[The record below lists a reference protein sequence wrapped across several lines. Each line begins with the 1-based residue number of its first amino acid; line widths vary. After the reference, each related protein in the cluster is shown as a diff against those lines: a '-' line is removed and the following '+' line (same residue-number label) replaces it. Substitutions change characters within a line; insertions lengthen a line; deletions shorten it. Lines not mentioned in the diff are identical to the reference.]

1 MSELGQML
9 RDARETQGISLAQ
22 AEEATRIRRKY
33 LEALEEADY
42 AVLPPNVYV
51 RGFIR
56 NYAAYLGLDPEVAVA
71 AYHNG
76 APRAVQPVEPHIIS
90 EPLTPGPRI
99 NWELVAGV
107 VMLALLGVVLVIV
120 YRQYILPLAAGADGP
135 PLLGALVDPE
145 PTQTATLSA
154 APVVDEPTATATLTI
169 EPTSTSEP
177 PTDVPP
183 TEPPTDVPPTAT
195 ATATQMPTVT
205 PTSTPQGSEELTLVV
220 NISALAWTRVVA
232 DGENVYEGTLE
243 PGEERTWTAQDEIVM
258 RTGNAGGMQA
268 SINGRDI
275 GVLGNSGQV
284 LDFVWQLTDD
294 GEVLEAT
301 P

>member
-1 MSELGQML
+1 MSELGQLL
-9 RDARETQGISLAQ
+9 RDARETQGISLSQ

-56 NYAAYLGLDPEVAVA
+56 NYAAYLGLDPEAAVA

-76 APRAVQPVEPHIIS
+76 APGVVPPAEPQIIS
-90 EPLTPGPRI
+90 EPLTPGPRV
-99 NWELVAGV
+99 NWELVAGF

-120 YRQYILPLAAGADGP
+120 YRQYILPLAAGDEGP
-135 PLLGALVDPE
+135 PLLSALVNPD
-145 PTQTATLSA
+145 PTQTATLLA
-154 APVVDEPTATATLTI
+154 AAVIDDPTATATLTM
-169 EPTSTSEP
+169 EPTPTSEP

-183 TEPPTDVPPTAT
+183 TEPPTATTTPT
-195 ATATQMPTVT
+195 QVPTVT
-205 PTSTPQGSEELTLVV
+205 PTSTPQGAEELTLVV
-220 NISALAWTRVVA
+220 NISALTWARVVA
-232 DGENVYEGTLE
+232 DGETVYEGTLE

-275 GVLGNSGQV
+275 GVLGNSGEV

-294 GEVLEAT
+294 GEVLETT